1 MPQLRRYAGNPPHGG
16 VLKDLLARDEF
27 IADELRQEADSL
39 PDIVLTERQLCDL
52 ELLTNGGFSPL
63 EGFMNKADYESV
75 VDNLRLVDGVL
86 FPMPITLDVSQE
98 SIDSLAIK
106 PGSRIAL
113 RDPRDDE
120 PLAIITVEDLY
131 KPDQVK
137 EAIQVFG
144 ADDPAHP
151 AVAYLRNKVH
161 PFYIG
166 GKVQAIQAP
175 THFDYVA
182 LRYTPAELRSHFK
195 KLAWRKVVAFQTRNP
210 MHRAHREL
218 TVRAARQRQAAS
230 LPNVLIHPVVGLTKP
245 GDVDAFT
252 RVRVYQSIMEK
263 YPNGMGHLALL
274 PLAMRMAGPREA
286 VWHAIIRK
294 NFGATHFIVGRDH
307 AGPGKNSQGKDFYG
321 PYDAQELVTKY
332 HDELQIEMI
341 PFQQMS
347 YIPAT
352 DEYQP
357 ADEIP
362 KGVETLDISGTE
374 LRRRLKTG
382 APIPDWFSYDAVVKT
397 LRESYPARNKQ
408 GFVLFLTGL
417 YNSGKRNIARA
428 LQVTLN
434 EQGGRSVTLL
444 LGETVRQ
451 ELSAELGWSREDR
464 HTNTQRIAFVSAEL
478 TRAGAGVI
486 AAPIAPHEV
495 SREAARQTVVSTGG
509 AGGNFFLIH
518 VATPLEYCEK
528 RDRKGI
534 YAKARRGEIKGFT
547 GVDDP
552 YEAPQ
557 KEDLTVDVS
566 TQSIPEIV
574 HSIVLLLETN
584 GLL

>member
-1 MPQLRRYAGNPPHGG
+1 MAASAPTSASKSPYPQATLELRRYAGNPPHGG

-27 IADELRQEADSL
+27 VADTLREEAETL
-39 PDIVLTERQLCDL
+39 PDIILTERQLGVHERSGLYQRCRQLKTRKRKTL
-52 ELLTNGGFSPL
+52 EAL
-63 EGFMNKADYESV
+63 
-75 VDNLRLVDGVL
+75 
-86 FPMPITLDVSQE
+86 
-98 SIDSLAIK
+98 SIV
-106 PGSRIAL
+106 PGARIAL

-120 PLAIITVEDLY
+120 PLAILTVEDIY
-131 KPDQVK
+131 QPDQRTSATK
-137 EAIQVFG
+137 STHFTSA
-144 ADDPAHP
+144 
-151 AVAYLRNKVH
+151 
-161 PFYIG
+161 
-166 GKVQAIQAP
+166 GKLQAIQAP

-182 LRYTPAELRSHFK
+182 LRYTPSELRSHFK

-210 MHRAHREL
+210 MHHRAHREL
-218 TVRAARQRQAAS
+218 TVRAARQRHA
-230 LPNVLIHPVVGLTKP
+230 NVLIHPVVGLTKP

-263 YPNGMGHLALL
+263 YPNGMGCLALL

-332 HDELQIEMI
+332 HDELQIEMV

-347 YIPAT
+347 YIPSA

-397 LRESYPARNKQ
+397 LRESYPPRNKQ

-417 YNSGKRNIARA
+417 YNSGKDIIGKA
-428 LQVTLN
+428 LQTTLN

-451 ELSAELGWSREDR
+451 ELSAELGFSKEDR
-464 HTNTQRIAFVSAEL
+464 HKNTQRIAFVAAEL

-486 AAPIAPHEV
+486 AAPIAPYED
-495 SREAARQTVVSTGG
+495 SRQAARETVVSSGG

-528 RDRKGI
+528 KDRK
-534 YAKARRGEIKGFT
+534 

-552 YEAPQ
+552 YEVP
-557 KEDLTVDVS
+557 KKPDLTVDTS
-566 TQSIPEIV
+566 AQSIPEIV